1 MRNNLIIYTEY
12 YMEGVIEVVES
23 TRLDFNILAVGTRTE
38 CLAEIKTTPN
48 LLGVVLIEH
57 IATTKV
63 ASFYKDLMHT
73 LDNIAYSLQ
82 RPLVLSLMYRSK
94 HFLRFIQQVKT
105 KYITISVVKFDRL
118 NEEMIRLDGIVP
130 VLVPTLG
137 VFKTQ
142 PIKYFEVDA
151 TTQNVQNRNALIDAL
166 IYMLGYNLNDNIL
179 HQYFKRHPE
188 LRKMYSLKTSDEF
201 QEECFKMYNHSLF
214 GIFCEML
221 VEQRC
226 LKS

>member
-1 MRNNLIIYTEY
+1 MRDNLIVFTEY
-12 YMEGVIEVVES
+12 YMDGVIEVVES
-23 TRLDFNILAVGTRTE
+23 THLSFNISAVGTRSE
-38 CLAEIKTTPN
+38 CLTEVKTTPN

-57 IATTKV
+57 IATVKM
-63 ASFYKDLMHT
+63 ASFYKDLMIT

-94 HFLRFIQQVKT
+94 HLLHFVQQVKT
-105 KYITISVVKFDRL
+105 NYLTISVVKFDKI

-130 VLVPTLG
+130 ILVPVLG

-142 PIKYFEVDA
+142 PIKHFEIDA
-151 TTQNVQNRNALIDAL
+151 TTQTMQNRDALIDAL
-166 IYMLGYNLNDNIL
+166 IYMLGENLSDEIL
-179 HQYFKRHPE
+179 RQYFKRHPE

-201 QEECFKMYNHSLF
+201 QEECFQIYSHSLF

-226 LKS
+226 SKI